1 MVLHVQDSGMHMLL
15 PAGSAHNV
23 LKLAK
28 KREPL
33 LIIEESSAKM
43 TLYEKFNSPNSCKE
57 IIGII

>member
-28 KREPL
+28 KR
-33 LIIEESSAKM
+33 
-43 TLYEKFNSPNSCKE
+43 
-57 IIGII
+57 